1 MTVDHQPHTVPQR
14 SFLWQQQ
21 CIGCVHEK
29 LLNVG
34 AQPTTSNTTEL
45 REVLQP
51 LMQVTISDTV
61 NNLSF
66 SRDGKTT
73 AFEPQAVYRQPQSHS
88 RTAAQLHKK

>member
-1 MTVDHQPHTVPQR
+1 MVDHQPHVAPQS
-14 SFLWQQQ
+14 SFLWQQH
-21 CIGCVHEK
+21 CTVRVHEK

-45 REVLQP
+45 GEVLQP
-51 LMQVTISDTV
+51 LGQVTISDAI

-66 SRDGKTT
+66 SRNGETM
-73 AFEPQAVYRQPQSHS
+73 AFEPQAAYRQPQSHS